1 MALIIVITTINIPW
15 TSHREITVN
24 YPPFAVTVD
33 IALFTIEDDTFK
45 ILLIE
50 RGGDPYRGDLA
61 LPGGFVLP
69 DEGLDAAAARELEEE
84 TGLARGAWHLEQL
97 AAYGDPARDP
107 RMRTVTVAFWAI
119 TADLPR
125 PRGGG
130 DAAAA
135 HLEPV
140 DRIEGGDLRLA
151 FDHDRI
157 VQDAVN
163 RIRSRLE
170 TTTIA
175 AQFCPSAF
183 TVAELRKVYETIWN
197 TPLDPGNFQ
206 RFVRD
211 SGAFTPV
218 PSFKSIVRARA
229 APLARILEPPVD
241 LPGPGEGTIDDAEA
255 GPSADSEPPPDR
267 LASGEKTVKRSRRG
281 RPASRWMVREGR
293 LARPLRRKTDDS

>member
-1 MALIIVITTINIPW
+1 M
-15 TSHREITVN
+15 S

-33 IALFTIEDDTFK
+33 IALFTIEDGIFK
-45 ILLIE
+45 ILLIK

-69 DEGLDAAAARELEEE
+69 DEDLDAAAARELEEE
-84 TGLARGAWHLEQL
+84 TGLAEGAWHLEQL
-97 AAYGDPARDP
+97 AAYGDPERDP

-119 TADLPR
+119 TANLPR

-135 HLEPV
+135 GLVPV
-140 DRIEGGDLRLA
+140 DGIESGDLRLA
-151 FDHDRI
+151 FDHERI
-157 VQDAVN
+157 VADAVK

-175 AQFCPSAF
+175 ARFCPPAF

-211 SGAFTPV
+211 SGAFRPAPAGRPGAFAASSSVVFESV
-218 PSFKSIVRARA
+218 PSLDRLEAGRTVMRRA
-229 APLARILEPPVD
+229 
-241 LPGPGEGTIDDAEA
+241 IDDAQSVDSSDA
-255 GPSADSEPPPDR
+255 KPSMDLTAPRE
-267 LASGEKTVKRSRRG
+267 ETKRQRRG
-281 RPASRWMVREGR
+281 RPASRWMVPEGR
-293 LARPLRRKTDDS
+293 PRLLARPLRRKTDDP

>member
-1 MALIIVITTINIPW
+1 M
-15 TSHREITVN
+15 S

-69 DEGLDAAAARELEEE
+69 DEDLKAAAARELEEE

-119 TADLPR
+119 TANLPR
-125 PRGGG
+125 PRGGS

-135 HLEPV
+135 DLVPV
-140 DRIEGGDLRLA
+140 DRIESGALRLA

-157 VQDAVN
+157 VEDAVD

-211 SGAFTPV
+211 SGAFTAASSFEPV
-218 PSFKSIVRARA
+218 VRARA
-229 APLARILEPPVD
+229 APHARVLEPPVA
-241 LPGPGEGTIDDAEA
+241 LLGPSQGAIDGAEA
-255 GPSADSEPPPDR
+255 ELSSDSEPSLDR

-281 RPASRWMVREGR
+281 RPASRWMVREAR
-293 LARPLRRKTDDS
+293 PRMFARPLRRKTDDA

>member
-1 MALIIVITTINIPW
+1 M
-15 TSHREITVN
+15 N

-45 ILLIE
+45 ILLIK

-61 LPGGFVLP
+61 LPGGFVRP
-69 DEGLDAAAARELEEE
+69 DEDLDAAAAHELEEE
-84 TGLARGAWHLEQL
+84 TGLAEGAWHLEQL
-97 AAYGDPARDP
+97 AAYGDSARDP

-119 TADLPR
+119 TAGLPR

-135 HLEPV
+135 GLEPV
-140 DRIEGGDLRLA
+140 DGIESGDLRLA
-151 FDHDRI
+151 FDHERI
-157 VQDAVN
+157 VADAVK

-175 AQFCPSAF
+175 AQFCPPTF

-211 SGAFTPV
+211 NGAFKHVPTGGAFALAASSPTDLDPV
-218 PSFKSIVRARA
+218 ASLDQQQVMRRA
-229 APLARILEPPVD
+229 VY
-241 LPGPGEGTIDDAEA
+241 DAESA
-255 GPSADSEPPPDR
+255 PSPDSEPSMDLPVPR
-267 LASGEKTVKRSRRG
+267 AQARQQRRG
-281 RPASRWMVREGR
+281 RPASRWMVREGQPR
-293 LARPLRRKTDDS
+293 LLARPLRRRVDDA

>member
-1 MALIIVITTINIPW
+1 MT
-15 TSHREITVN
+15 

-33 IALFTIEDDTFK
+33 IALFTIEDATFK

-50 RGGDPYRGDLA
+50 RGGNPYRGDLA

-69 DEGLDAAAARELEEE
+69 DENLDAAASRELEEE
-84 TGLARGAWHLEQL
+84 TGLGEGSWHLEQL

-135 HLEPV
+135 HLVPV
-140 DRIEGGDLRLA
+140 DGIESGDLRLA

-157 VQDAVN
+157 VGDAVK

-170 TTTIA
+170 TTTVA
-175 AQFCPSAF
+175 AQFCPPAF
-183 TVAELRKVYETIWN
+183 TVAELRRVYETIWN

-211 SGAFTPV
+211 SGVFERV
-218 PSFKSIVRARA
+218 PSGGPDALAASSSVVLESAPSLDYLESGQKVMRRA
-229 APLARILEPPVD
+229 
-241 LPGPGEGTIDDAEA
+241 IDDAESA
-255 GPSADSEPPPDR
+255 PSSDAEPSMDVLVPR
-267 LASGEKTVKRSRRG
+267 QQRRG
-281 RPASRWMVREGR
+281 RPASRWMVPEGR
-293 LARPLRRKTDDS
+293 PRLLARPLRRKTDDP

>member
-1 MALIIVITTINIPW
+1 MD
-15 TSHREITVN
+15 

-33 IALFTIEDDTFK
+33 IALFTIQDGTFK

-61 LPGGFVLP
+61 LPGGFVLANE
-69 DEGLDAAAARELEEE
+69 DLDVAAARELEEE
-84 TGLARGAWHLEQL
+84 TGLADGAWHLEQL

-125 PRGGG
+125 PRGGS

-135 HLEPV
+135 HLVPV
-140 DRIEGGDLRLA
+140 ARIESGDLRLA
-151 FDHDRI
+151 FDHNRI
-157 VQDAVN
+157 VDDAVKEV
-163 RIRSRLE
+163 RSGLE

-175 AQFCPSAF
+175 AQFCPPAF
-183 TVAELRKVYETIWN
+183 TVAHLRKVYETIWN

-211 SGAFTPV
+211 SAAFTPAAAAERMDPAKAAA
-218 PSFKSIVRARA
+218 PSF
-229 APLARILEPPVD
+229 L
-241 LPGPGEGTIDDAEA
+241 
-255 GPSADSEPPPDR
+255 SEPSDDHPET
-267 LASGEKTVKRSRRG
+267 GEAAGRSRRG
-281 RPASRWMVREGR
+281 RPASRWVLREGGPR
-293 LARPLRRKTDDS
+293 LLARPLRRKAGDA

>member
-1 MALIIVITTINIPW
+1 M
-15 TSHREITVN
+15 N

-50 RGGDPYRGDLA
+50 RGGDPYCGDFA

-69 DEGLDAAAARELEEE
+69 DEDLDAAAARELEEE

-119 TADLPR
+119 TANLPR
-125 PRGGG
+125 PRGGS

-135 HLEPV
+135 DLVPV
-140 DRIEGGDLRLA
+140 DRIESGALRLA

-157 VQDAVN
+157 VEDAVD

-206 RFVRD
+206 RFVRE
-211 SGAFTPV
+211 SGAFEPV
-218 PSFKSIVRARA
+218 RSAGTIALA
-229 APLARILEPPVD
+229 APSLVLRESEPFFDRLESGQEVRRRAT
-241 LPGPGEGTIDDAEA
+241 LDAESA
-255 GPSADSEPPPDR
+255 PSSIDSPGTREETR
-267 LASGEKTVKRSRRG
+267 QQRRG
-281 RPASRWMVREGR
+281 RPASRWMVREGQPR
-293 LARPLRRKTDDS
+293 MLARPLRRKTDDS

>member
-1 MALIIVITTINIPW
+1 M
-15 TSHREITVN
+15 N

-50 RGGDPYRGDLA
+50 RGGNPYRGNLA
-61 LPGGFVLP
+61 LPGGFVRP
-69 DEGLDAAAARELEEE
+69 DEDLDAAAARELEEE
-84 TGLARGAWHLEQL
+84 TGLAEGAWHLEQL

-119 TADLPR
+119 TASLPR

-135 HLEPV
+135 DLKPV
-140 DRIEGGDLRLA
+140 DRIESGALRLA

-157 VQDAVN
+157 VADAVK
-163 RIRSRLE
+163 RVRSRLE

-175 AQFCPSAF
+175 AQFCPPAF

-211 SGAFTPV
+211 SGAFKPVPTGGPFALVTSSPVDFDPV
-218 PSFKSIVRARA
+218 PSLEVMRRA
-229 APLARILEPPVD
+229 V
-241 LPGPGEGTIDDAEA
+241 DDAERA
-255 GPSADSEPPPDR
+255 PSPDSEPSMDLMRPR
-267 LASGEKTVKRSRRG
+267 QETRQQRRG
-281 RPASRWMVREGR
+281 RPASKWMVPEGR
-293 LARPLRRKTDDS
+293 PRLLARPLRRKTDDP

>member
-1 MALIIVITTINIPW
+1 M
-15 TSHREITVN
+15 S

-33 IALFTIEDDTFK
+33 IALFTIEDDIFK

-50 RGGDPYRGDLA
+50 RGGDPYCGDLA

-69 DEGLDAAAARELEEE
+69 DEDLDAAAARELEEE
-84 TGLARGAWHLEQL
+84 TGLADDSWHLEQL

-119 TADLPR
+119 TASLPR
-125 PRGGG
+125 PRGGS

-135 HLEPV
+135 YLVPV
-140 DRIEGGDLRLA
+140 DRIEGDHLRLA

-157 VQDAVN
+157 VEDAVD

-170 TTTIA
+170 TTTVA
-175 AQFCPSAF
+175 AQFCPPAF

-211 SGAFTPV
+211 NGVFTPV
-218 PSFKSIVRARA
+218 SSFESIVHARA
-229 APLARILEPPVD
+229 APHARVLEPAVA
-241 LPGPGEGTIDDAEA
+241 LLGPSEGATDDAEA
-255 GPSADSEPPPDR
+255 EPSSDSAPSLDR

-293 LARPLRRKTDDS
+293 PRMLARPLRRKTDDS

>member
-1 MALIIVITTINIPW
+1 M
-15 TSHREITVN
+15 S

-33 IALFTIEDDTFK
+33 IALFTIEDDIFK

-50 RGGDPYRGDLA
+50 RGGDPYCGDLA

-69 DEGLDAAAARELEEE
+69 DEDLDAAAARELEEE
-84 TGLARGAWHLEQL
+84 TGLADDAWHLEQL

-119 TADLPR
+119 TASLPR
-125 PRGGG
+125 PRGGS

-135 HLEPV
+135 YLVPV
-140 DRIEGGDLRLA
+140 DRIEGDHLRLA

-157 VQDAVN
+157 VEDAVD

-175 AQFCPSAF
+175 AQFCPPAF

-218 PSFKSIVRARA
+218 SSFKPIVHARA
-229 APLARILEPPVD
+229 TPHARVLEPAVA
-241 LPGPGEGTIDDAEA
+241 LLGPSEGATDDTEA
-255 GPSADSEPPPDR
+255 GSSADSAPSLDR

-293 LARPLRRKTDDS
+293 PGMLAKPLRRKTDDS

>member
-1 MALIIVITTINIPW
+1 MA
-15 TSHREITVN
+15 

-50 RGGDPYRGDLA
+50 RGGDPYRGHLA

-69 DEGLDAAAARELEEE
+69 DEGLEAAAARELEEE
-84 TGLARGAWHLEQL
+84 TGLAGGAWHLEQL

-135 HLEPV
+135 RLVPV
-140 DRIEGGDLRLA
+140 DGIESGGLPLA

-157 VQDAVN
+157 VLDAVK
-163 RIRSRLE
+163 RIRARLE
-170 TTTIA
+170 TTTLA
-175 AQFCPSAF
+175 ARFCPPAF

-211 SGAFTPV
+211 SGAFEPALSAGPIV
-218 PSFKSIVRARA
+218 REAPSLVLFESEPSFGRLESGQGVRRRA
-229 APLARILEPPVD
+229 
-241 LPGPGEGTIDDAEA
+241 
-255 GPSADSEPPPDR
+255 PSSDSESSINSPETR
-267 LASGEKTVKRSRRG
+267 EETRQQGRG

-293 LARPLRRKTDDS
+293 PRLARPLRRKTEEE